1 MPKEGNMK
9 FNVQITRFKKAD
21 EEAWI
26 VVEADSEEN
35 AYGMVS
41 EWLDGIEERHGEH
54 QETAPEPTKLIANA
68 DWYEV
73 HSEVSYGDGYV
84 HVGECVDA

>member
-1 MPKEGNMK
+1 MK

-41 EWLDGIEERHGEH
+41 EWLAGIEERHGVH
-54 QETAPEPTKLIANA
+54 QETTPEHTKLIAGA
-68 DWYEV
+68 DWDEV
-73 HSEVSYGDGYV
+73 YSEVDYHDAHV
-84 HVGECVDA
+84 CVGECIDE

>member
-1 MPKEGNMK
+1 
-9 FNVQITRFKKAD
+9 
-21 EEAWI
+21 
-26 VVEADSEEN
+26 
-35 AYGMVS
+35 MVS